1 MYDPEQSVFTYYIFT
16 VFNYFFF
23 SCCLL
28 AWQGGREQAPLFA
41 ETDPDTL
48 KETKWQYVGTKV
60 KSLKQGD
67 LFCFLVFLWK
77 DASWQE
83 VSDWCTVAPP
93 CLAYSSAFTWTHQA
107 NGLVFYE
114 CTSWVWGFR
123 FTESSNTSHIKH
135 SLALICFRVVY
146 LNLLTCHS
154 VGPCTVSQVKVEPS
168 HWRCKSGFIWF
179 DMLIFW

>member
-1 MYDPEQSVFTYYIFT
+1 MYDPEQSVFTYSIFT
-16 VFNYFFF
+16 VFNYFIFF

-28 AWQGGREQAPLFA
+28 AWQEGREQAPLFA

-67 LFCFLVFLWK
+67 VFCFFVFSWK

-83 VSDWCTVAPP
+83 VSDRCTVAPP

-146 LNLLTCHS
+146 LNLLITTPLAL
-154 VGPCTVSQVKVEPS
+154 V
-168 HWRCKSGFIWF
+168 
-179 DMLIFW
+179 L